1 MAMFLDEPFRQGG
14 VAEGCTPFLYF
25 HAHAARRARAARKQ
39 KSCNQ
44 HEEYEG
50 NEC

>member
-1 MAMFLDEPFRQGG
+1 MIEIRSDGTEWQRCISL
-14 VAEGCTPFLYF
+14 LYF
-25 HAHAARRARAARKQ
+25 HAPAARRARAAGKQ